1 MVSLGTG
8 FKGGEVTPLFY
19 IGGTLG
25 NVMAPL
31 RHLPFSML
39 AAIGFV
45 AMFAGTAHTP
55 VATIV
60 MAVELFGPAIGPLA
74 AISCIASYP
83 VSGHTGIYHAQRV
96 GHSKHRQSFA

>member
-1 MVSLGTG
+1 
-8 FKGGEVTPLFY
+8 
-19 IGGTLG
+19 
-25 NVMAPL
+25 MAPL